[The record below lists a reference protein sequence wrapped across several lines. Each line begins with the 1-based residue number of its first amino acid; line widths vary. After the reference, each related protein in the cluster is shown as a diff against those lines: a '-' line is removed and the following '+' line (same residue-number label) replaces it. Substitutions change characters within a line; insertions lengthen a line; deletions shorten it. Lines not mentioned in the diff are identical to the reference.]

1 MNTELRNEKSQL
13 EDRNAFWVLESGKG
27 GLRASE
33 EEGALVVQQFV
44 VGKSGWC
51 RFCCFVERT
60 RIELLI
66 TFY

>member
-1 MNTELRNEKSQL
+1 MNTGLRNEKSQL
-13 EDRNAFWVLESGKG
+13 EDTNAFSVLKSGKE

-51 RFCCFVERT
+51 GFVV
-60 RIELLI
+60 L
-66 TFY
+66 